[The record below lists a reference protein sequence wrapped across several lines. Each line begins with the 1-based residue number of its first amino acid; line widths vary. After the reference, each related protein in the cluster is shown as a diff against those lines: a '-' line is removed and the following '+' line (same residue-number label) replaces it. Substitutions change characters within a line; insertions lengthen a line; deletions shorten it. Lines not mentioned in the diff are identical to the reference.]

1 MQNKWTHSCNP
12 KVLGNPLLGKANVPL
27 LGNSP
32 KEITQVH
39 CKDVCTPVF
48 RSLDD
53 QEPRKWINLKCLSAN
68 ARRKMWHHE
77 TVQHWG
83 ERDRKMFS
91 GNMNELGGLKS
102 SKIIRRERQI
112 LHECICVQN
121 LKFTL
126 RSLDHSIV
134 IIRLGG
140 CRREQVGGLGE
151 TGQGLKVTV
160 RYKE

>member
-1 MQNKWTHSCNP
+1 
-12 KVLGNPLLGKANVPL
+12 
-27 LGNSP
+27 
-32 KEITQVH
+32 
-39 CKDVCTPVF
+39 
-48 RSLDD
+48 
-53 QEPRKWINLKCLSAN
+53 
-68 ARRKMWHHE
+68 
-77 TVQHWG
+77 
-83 ERDRKMFS
+83 MFS

-102 SKIIRRERQI
+102 SKIISRERQI
-112 LHECICVQN
+112 LHECICIQN

-134 IIRLGG
+134 IIRLGGG